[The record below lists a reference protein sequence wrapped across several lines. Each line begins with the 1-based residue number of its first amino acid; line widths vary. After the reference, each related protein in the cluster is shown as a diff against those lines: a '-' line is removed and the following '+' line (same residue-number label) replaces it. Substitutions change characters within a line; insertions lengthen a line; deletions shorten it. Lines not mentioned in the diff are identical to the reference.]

1 MAAASDKVDV
11 VDDKKLKKEKKSKD
25 KTDKKEKKR
34 SEDGIRK
41 EKKDKKKDKAKQD
54 KLARALDAH
63 LQADAAASVALVAKE
78 DAVEVDPEDIIKPAD
93 ELVPFALPL
102 ADDKTHKK
110 IYKLIKKG
118 AKLKSIHRGVK
129 ECEKAIKKCPP
140 KTAASGEMPAPGLV
154 IIAGDISPMDV
165 IMHFPILCEEHGVPY
180 LYVRSRADLGVA
192 ACTKRATSVVMLKP
206 EGKKG
211 GNNSDAKDKDKK
223 KDGGDAEMEDAEDKK
238 VSAEEYL
245 EAWKDLVK
253 LAEKQWKVQVQP
265 WVKGV
270 HPLQIAQREKA
281 RLEHF

>member
-1 MAAASDKVDV
+1 MAAEDKVEV

-25 KTDKKEKKR
+25 KSEKKEKKR
-34 SEDGIRK
+34 SESDGVRK
-41 EKKDKKKDKAKQD
+41 EKKDKKKEKARQD

-63 LQADAAASVALVAKE
+63 LQADAAKASEAPE
-78 DAVEVDPEDIIKPAD
+78 EQDDVDPEDIIKPAD

-102 ADDKTHKK
+102 ADEKTHKK

-118 AKLKSIHRGVK
+118 AKLKAIHRGVK

-140 KTAASGEMPAPGLV
+140 KTVASGETAAPGLV

-206 EGKKG
+206 EAKKSAAAGAG
-211 GNNSDAKDKDKK
+211 GEADKK
-223 KDGGDAEMEDAEDKK
+223 KDADTEMEDAGDDKK

-245 EAWKDLVK
+245 EAWKELVK
-253 LAEKQWKVQVQP
+253 TAEKQWKIQVQP
-265 WVKGV
+265 WVKGT
-270 HPLQIAQREKA
+270 HPLQIAERERA
-281 RLEHF
+281 RQAARA